1 MERCEQCGFVYADVR
16 ASAISEVLQKQPERY
31 SLAIAGDPAKRRMR
45 VRPAPA
51 VWSALEY
58 LCHVRDVL
66 QVQHDRLQ
74 LALRESVPT
83 FAPMGRDER
92 VVTDRYNEQD
102 PAVVLTEL
110 GEACH
115 RLADAFERLEPPQ
128 WERTGI
134 YNWPSPTPRTML
146 WLAQHTIHELVHH
159 LQDITAVLSGSEPGR
174 GSRQSR

>member
-1 MERCEQCGFVYADVR
+1 MLDSCQQCGFVYADVP
-16 ASAISEVLQKQPERY
+16 ASAVSQMLRNQPERY
-31 SLAIAGDPAKRRMR
+31 SAAIDHATVNRRLR
-45 VRPAPA
+45 VRPAPG

-74 LALRESVPT
+74 LALREPVPT

-92 VVTDRYNEQD
+92 VVTDRYNGQD

-110 GEACH
+110 DAACQ
-115 RLADAFERLEPPQ
+115 RLAEAFEGLDPPQ

-134 YNWPSPTPRTML
+134 YNWPSPTERTML

-159 LQDITAVLSGSEPGR
+159 LQDIGTVLSGDRPGL
-174 GSRQSR
+174 